1 MATLTSSDHPEA
13 KALALDLTHDFE
25 KKPDETL
32 GSIIAH
38 VDNFLAA
45 FLNPWT
51 SEVFCAESPTF
62 SFDQLDDVKLLCISI
77 PATSAP
83 NSAYWFPT
91 TRLCEEILFSLYWPL
106 SPAAPTVFGGACVAI
121 CILISWLLVNTAL
134 RYGAVTRGSRRSKKG
149 RSLTPHSQGSS
160 VQNGVPQDGP
170 QLPEML
176 PARRVET

>member
-1 MATLTSSDHPEA
+1 MSLPDPFVTGNQCHNRHRFRGA
-13 KALALDLTHDFE
+13 ALEVKERYTVCLKRHRHTLDLTHDFE

-32 GSIIAH
+32 GSIIAD

-83 NSAYWFPT
+83 NSVYWFPT

-134 RYGAVTRGSRRSKKG
+134 PLRSG
-149 RSLTPHSQGSS
+149 H
-160 VQNGVPQDGP
+160 
-170 QLPEML
+170 
-176 PARRVET
+176 ARDRKRHAEHHY